1 MKYIIV
7 NMLLIAFVLEGC
19 YEDKGNYDYSV
30 VNNLDSISFLPQPTE
45 KSGAFNYKYRQPS
58 LDTLA
63 VTYCPVVYQS
73 LAENENDIEYQ
84 WILSRKMDDKI
95 VFDTVFGKEL
105 TLKFP
110 PKEKTSYSPLFRA
123 IDHTTGIEYY
133 RDLKMSTIVPFTN
146 SWFVLHGNYGERKL
160 AVVEGINKE
169 GESLNIVHDAYEEIW
184 NKKRFK
190 NANSLLYIPHD
201 GRSPEVEH
209 LFIIEQDS
217 LSYMHPFDMLVF
229 KRFELLMPR
238 EAFPRPRLSYGI
250 SDGKDAGMIVDNNG
264 QLYWTRG
271 WGWLFKVKTD
281 KLIDNYVVNKIFMT
295 SSGYVTVWDQEN
307 RTFMYYYIL
316 QNSLIRKDSETH
328 PSDKG
333 RALLT
338 LFDEGIFKENEWK
351 NQSVR
356 YMVQGNSSISEKGV
370 LVIAQEDNGNYN
382 IYQIG
387 YEGRGDIFVEQ
398 TKTPAPKMRL
408 DDNSQVATSIAF
420 KDQIFYTRG
429 DKLYLYNI
437 ASGEEVYL
445 YKANGLITKLKFRS
459 DRRFDKGYGT
469 IDANNRLALVVKKA
483 DGGGEI
489 HELFLSIG
497 GDIDKALIYSGFGEI
512 QDLEFSI
519 PGMLRN

>member
-1 MKYIIV
+1 
-7 NMLLIAFVLEGC
+7 
-19 YEDKGNYDYSV
+19 
-30 VNNLDSISFLPQPTE
+30 
-45 KSGAFNYKYRQPS
+45 
-58 LDTLA
+58 
-63 VTYCPVVYQS
+63 
-73 LAENENDIEYQ
+73 
-84 WILSRKMDDKI
+84 
-95 VFDTVFGKEL
+95 
-105 TLKFP
+105 
-110 PKEKTSYSPLFRA
+110 
-123 IDHTTGIEYY
+123 
-133 RDLKMSTIVPFTN
+133 
-146 SWFVLHGNYGERKL
+146 
-160 AVVEGINKE
+160 
-169 GESLNIVHDAYEEIW
+169 
-184 NKKRFK
+184 
-190 NANSLLYIPHD
+190 
-201 GRSPEVEH
+201 
-209 LFIIEQDS
+209 
-217 LSYMHPFDMLVF
+217 
-229 KRFELLMPR
+229 MPR

-387 YEGRGDIFVEQ
+387 YEGRGDIFIEQ